1 MKYTGKIGFAV
12 MKNEG
17 EGIYTEEIEEKVYYG
32 DLLSSRWNNENNQN
46 SPLVVNCFFVILN
59 NSISVICD
67 KYLSEN
73 ISVIRYIT
81 YKNSKWC
88 ITGIEIQPPRIII
101 NIGGIYNE

>member
-1 MKYTGKIGFAV
+1 

-17 EGIYTEEIEEKVYYG
+17 EGVYTEEIEEKVYYG

-46 SPLVVNCFFVILN
+46 STNTNVRLN

-73 ISVIRYIT
+73 ISVMRYIT

>member
-1 MKYTGKIGFAV
+1 

-17 EGIYTEEIEEKVYYG
+17 DGIYTEEIEEKVYYG

-46 SPLVVNCFFVILN
+46 STNTNVRLN

-73 ISVIRYIT
+73 ISVMRYIT

-88 ITGIEIQPPRIII
+88 INGIEIQPPRIII

>member
-1 MKYTGKIGFAV
+1 

-17 EGIYTEEIEEKVYYG
+17 EGIYSEEIEEKVYYG
-32 DLLSSRWNNENNQN
+32 DLLSSRWNNENNSN
-46 SPLVVNCFFVILN
+46 STNTNIKLN
-59 NSISVICD
+59 NSISIICD

-73 ISVIRYIT
+73 ISVMRYIT

>member
-1 MKYTGKIGFAV
+1 MKYSGKIGFAV

-17 EGIYTEEIEEKVYYG
+17 DGIYTEEIEEKVYYG

-46 SPLVVNCFFVILN
+46 STNTNVRLN

-73 ISVIRYIT
+73 ISVMRYIT

-88 ITGIEIQPPRIII
+88 INGIEIQPPRIII

>member
-1 MKYTGKIGFAV
+1 MKYAGKIGFAV
-12 MKNEG
+12 MKNDG

-46 SPLVVNCFFVILN
+46 STNTNIRLN

>member
-1 MKYTGKIGFAV
+1 MKYSGKIGFAV

-17 EGIYTEEIEEKVYYG
+17 DGIYTEEIEEKVYYG

-46 SPLVVNCFFVILN
+46 STNTNVRLN

-73 ISVIRYIT
+73 ISVMRYIT

>member
-46 SPLVVNCFFVILN
+46 STNTNVRLN

>member
-1 MKYTGKIGFAV
+1 MKYSGKIGFAV

-17 EGIYTEEIEEKVYYG
+17 NGIYTEEIEEKVYYG

-46 SPLVVNCFFVILN
+46 STNTNVRLN

-73 ISVIRYIT
+73 ISVMRYIT

-88 ITGIEIQPPRIII
+88 INGIEIQPPRIII

>member
-1 MKYTGKIGFAV
+1 MKYVGKIGFAV
-12 MKNEG
+12 MKNDG

-46 SPLVVNCFFVILN
+46 STNTNVRLN

-73 ISVIRYIT
+73 ISVMRYIT

>member
-1 MKYTGKIGFAV
+1 MKYVGKIGFAV
-12 MKNEG
+12 MKNDG

-46 SPLVVNCFFVILN
+46 STNTNVRLN